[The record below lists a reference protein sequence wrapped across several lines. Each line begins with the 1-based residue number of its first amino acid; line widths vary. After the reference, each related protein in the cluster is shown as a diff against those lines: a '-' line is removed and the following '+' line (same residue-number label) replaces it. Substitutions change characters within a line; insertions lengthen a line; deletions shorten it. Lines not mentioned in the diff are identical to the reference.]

1 MNEQVEKILAAVD
14 VESLTTIARNVLND
28 DSATLE
34 GDPVFAEITNNHN
47 DDRTIGIVKVSGT
60 AVSIRHGSHHNWS
73 SVVKIID
80 QSVPTTGDVGAW
92 CFPENEVK
100 VYELGLLNDD
110 EVQLRP
116 AKCYLAEQN
125 SDGLHILWL
134 EDLSDAP
141 QPPWTLDHFISAAN
155 HLGQFNGY
163 HFVNKTELPIEVTK
177 DAYSLR
183 MTAFEWH
190 SDYSKLMEIPD
201 DPILRRVFGDIPLEP
216 GLEYA
221 ATYERALEVA
231 KSLPHSLSFGDSHS
245 RNLFPLG
252 SKTVGI
258 DWASI
263 AYDPIGCDIGVLI
276 GSPLSFG
283 KAERQ
288 LTAQHE
294 QEIYESYVDGLKSS
308 GWTGNINHVR
318 LGFFLQFSQYVL
330 RTLFIPL
337 NFEQRKSNDVKRAF
351 TEERTGAPIDELPE
365 LSALV
370 AVLLPKY
377 AEEFQQL
384 LERVERSL

>member
-1 MNEQVEKILAAVD
+1 MNDRVEKILAD
-14 VESLTTIARNVLND
+14 VGTDTLTLVARNVIDD
-28 DSATLE
+28 DSATLA
-34 GDPVFAEITNNHN
+34 GDPVFAEITTKHN
-47 DDRTIGIVKVSGT
+47 DQRTIGIVKVSGS
-60 AVSIRHGSHHNWS
+60 AVSVRHGSHHNWS

-80 QSVPTTGDVGAW
+80 QSVPTTGDTGAW

-100 VYELGLLNDD
+100 VYEQGLLNDD

-134 EDLSDAP
+134 EDLSDVP
-141 QPPWTLDHFISAAN
+141 QPPWTLDHFISAAK
-155 HLGQFNGY
+155 HLGQFNGF
-163 HFVNKTELPIEVTK
+163 HFVNKTELPIEVTL
-177 DAYSLR
+177 DAYYLR
-183 MTAFEWH
+183 MATFEWH
-190 SDYSKLMEIPD
+190 SDYSKLMEIRD
-201 DPILRRVFGDIPLEP
+201 DPITRRVFGDIPLEP
-216 GLEYA
+216 GLEYT

-231 KSLPHSLSFGDSHS
+231 KSLPHSLAFGDSHS

-252 SKTVGI
+252 SNTVGI

-276 GSPLSFG
+276 GSPLSFT

-288 LTAQHE
+288 FTAQHE

-308 GWTGNINHVR
+308 GWAGNLDHVR

-330 RTLFIPL
+330 RTTFTPL

-351 TEERTGAPIDELPE
+351 SEERTGAPIDEFPE

-370 AVLLPKY
+370 VELLPKY
-377 AEEFQQL
+377 TEEFKL
-384 LERVERSL
+384 LLKRVEATL